1 MTLKGKKCIN
11 HGVGHS
17 FREKT
22 SHFITFVFV
31 SLLLFQVQYQIALY
45 DNKNIIIIKKVDNK
59 QCVRDNSRD
68 NQQQEMKKEQFNNLF
83 ANNLKRRANYY
94 IFIAYKKE
102 IVSISL
108 RFSHFFI
115 LLNVISVET
124 HTQVA
129 EILLRWAQ
137 GQSTN
142 NPTSQ
147 HYIQ

>member
-1 MTLKGKKCIN
+1 MCKG
-11 HGVGHS
+11 
-17 FREKT
+17 
-22 SHFITFVFV
+22 
-31 SLLLFQVQYQIALY
+31 QQ
-45 DNKNIIIIKKVDNK
+45 
-59 QCVRDNSRD
+59 RD

-129 EILLRWAQ
+129 EILLLGTRTKYK
-137 GQSTN
+137 QSNITTLYPVN
-142 NPTSQ
+142 LFNDER
-147 HYIQ
+147 

>member
-1 MTLKGKKCIN
+1 MCKG
-11 HGVGHS
+11 
-17 FREKT
+17 
-22 SHFITFVFV
+22 
-31 SLLLFQVQYQIALY
+31 QQ
-45 DNKNIIIIKKVDNK
+45 
-59 QCVRDNSRD
+59 RD

-124 HTQVA
+124 LTQVA
-129 EILLRWAQ
+129 GHKDKVQTI
-137 GQSTN
+137 
-142 NPTSQ
+142 Q
-147 HYIQ
+147 HHNIISSKFI